1 VDWPTIVEFFTKRGR
16 PLSKDEISKLV
27 EEDRKER
34 EAVENKKR
42 ADEEGERRRAQRI
55 MGDLEE
61 EEDFEAFEMRQM
73 AADAVQNQEQEEY
86 DRQHGGGGVSERS
99 DEDSEYDD
107 EDEDE
112 LERGPDGELLDDDDY
127 DGNMATKES
136 SSPGDN
142 LSRAKLGSG
151 EYVKRA

>member
-16 PLSKDEISKLV
+16 PLSKDEIGKLV

-34 EAVENKKR
+34 EMEETKKR

-73 AADAVQNQEQEEY
+73 AADAVKNQEQEEY
-86 DRQHGGGGVSERS
+86 DRNHGGGDGSARS
-99 DEDSEYDD
+99 DVDSEYDD

-112 LERGPDGELLDDDDY
+112 LGRDPDGELYDDDY
-127 DGNMATKES
+127 DGNATTND
-136 SSPGDN
+136 SPDLSNN
-142 LSRAKLGSG
+142 LSKAKLG
-151 EYVKRA
+151 